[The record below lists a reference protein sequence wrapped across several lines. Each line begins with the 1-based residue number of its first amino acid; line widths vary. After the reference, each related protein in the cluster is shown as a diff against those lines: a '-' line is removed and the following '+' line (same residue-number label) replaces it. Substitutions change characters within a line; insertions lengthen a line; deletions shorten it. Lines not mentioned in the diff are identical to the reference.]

1 MKTLHHKP
9 AIALHCARTA
19 EVPGILPCAS
29 AAIMPTLRKVNDC
42 SLISRAY
49 GEFSPTTRSV
59 LVL

>member
-9 AIALHCARTA
+9 AIAQRPA
-19 EVPGILPCAS
+19 PGILPCVS
-29 AAIMPTLRKVNDC
+29 AAIMPACWKANDC
-42 SLISRAY
+42 SAISRAY